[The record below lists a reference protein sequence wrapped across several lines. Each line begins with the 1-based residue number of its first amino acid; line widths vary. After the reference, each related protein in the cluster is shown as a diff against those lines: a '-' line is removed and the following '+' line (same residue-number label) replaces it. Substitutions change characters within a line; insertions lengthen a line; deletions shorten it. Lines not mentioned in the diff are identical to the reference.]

1 MPNHAQE
8 IGPELGKNPLY
19 RKHVTAAATTY
30 LLGYRSIFIRPNN
43 NDGDPSFEKLLPKG
57 TIMVDISM
65 VKDSPLQ
72 IIVYAENI
80 VFVRGSRY
88 LYPSKDLTISC
99 RSATFVS
106 HPTYLNTPIT
116 FDLSGESELSIPAD
130 PPVAPSGKNQVY
142 VPSPR
147 FDPFGR
153 EEWSKDNG
161 SEGSKGIEG
170 TGGASGAAGGR
181 FVLKGDLELGPGS
194 KDLFKIVTTGGK
206 GGRGGRGGQG
216 GTGGDGW
223 VGKTPLPIS
232 DFTRM
237 LDLLQGRK
245 GGEGGGGG
253 CPGYGGSG
261 GDISIIWTA
270 NGQIP
275 AKDGEFGKSENL
287 FTVHADVGQNGE
299 PGEGGPGG
307 FPGKNCQVTLSSE
320 AVLASQSPPT
330 ESFVV
335 STRVVENVSPFGP
348 VRAFYTEPSRIP
360 VGAIASQGPEANHVA
375 GVKPSPG
382 RLTIVAG
389 DASALGLGDNSPRHL
404 LMIIDRLSFEYFIHF
419 SSQIYHPPE
428 SLHNGD
434 ITKSPFGKTLSWI
447 STIFDH
453 DTNQQNKDAGL
464 DTLLWKGASNS
475 FRTLCRRIDGMSD
488 IFDHS
493 LTSVEQPHLGLWEV
507 ESILKDYIAI
517 TNQAQEVRGYL
528 QGGAANR
535 LEIHVQV
542 RSIAAQVTTELS
554 KRTKA
559 MTDFAPL
566 GQKIVAADA
575 LVTSKLQTLR
585 ERLKG
590 LEDAIRSEVNC
601 GYSEII
607 SALGTV
613 SLFYNPHA
621 VRPPLI
627 SNLGS
632 LQFNL
637 SGYRA
642 LLLPSA
648 RLLRWL

>member
-1 MPNHAQE
+1 MPYHAQE

-19 RKHVTAAATTY
+19 RKHVTTAATTY

-57 TIMVDISM
+57 TILVDIPM

-72 IIVYAENI
+72 IIVYAENV

-88 LYPSKDLTISC
+88 LYPSKDLIISC

-106 HPTYLNTPIT
+106 HPTYSNAPIT
-116 FDLSGESELSIPAD
+116 FDLSGEPELSIPAD

-142 VPSPR
+142 VPSVR
-147 FDPFGR
+147 FMP
-153 EEWSKDNG
+153 EEWSKDYG

-170 TGGASGAAGGR
+170 TDGASGAAGGR
-181 FVLKGDLELGPGS
+181 FVFKGDLELEPGS
-194 KDLFKIVTTGGK
+194 KDLLKIVTTGGK

-223 VGKTPLPIS
+223 VGKDCLLLIN
-232 DFTRM
+232 DFRRM
-237 LDLLQGRK
+237 LDLLQGRE
-245 GGEGGGGG
+245 GGEGGRGG
-253 CPGYGGSG
+253 CHGYGGSG

-275 AKDGEFGKSENL
+275 AKDGEFGKFETL

-320 AVLASQSPPT
+320 AVLASQPPPT
-330 ESFVV
+330 E
-335 STRVVENVSPFGP
+335 PFGISTWVVDNRGP
-348 VRAFYTEPSRIP
+348 WFSEVKEFSTVPSLIP
-360 VGAIASQGPEANHVA
+360 VGAIGSQGHGANGVA
-375 GVKPSPG
+375 GAKPSPG
-382 RLTIVAG
+382 QLTIVAG
-389 DASALGLGDNSPRHL
+389 DAIALGLGDNSPRHL
-404 LMIIDRLSFEYFIHF
+404 LMIVDRLSFEYFIHF
-419 SSQIYHPPE
+419 SSQIYRPLE

-434 ITKSPFGKTLSWI
+434 ISKSPFGKTLSWM
-447 STIFDH
+447 STILDH

-493 LTSVEQPHLGLWEV
+493 LTLVEQPHLGLWEV

-517 TNQAQEVRGYL
+517 TNQAQTVRGYL
-528 QGGAANR
+528 QEGAANR
-535 LEIHVQV
+535 LEIHVQL

-559 MTDFAPL
+559 MSDFAAL
-566 GQKIVAADA
+566 KQKIVAADA
-575 LVTSKLQTLR
+575 LVTSKLQTGR
-585 ERLKG
+585 GCK
-590 LEDAIRSEVNC
+590 ASK
-601 GYSEII
+601 
-607 SALGTV
+607 T
-613 SLFYNPHA
+613 LFEA
-621 VRPPLI
+621 K
-627 SNLGS
+627 
-632 LQFNL
+632 
-637 SGYRA
+637 
-642 LLLPSA
+642 
-648 RLLRWL
+648 